1 MKIDA
6 LCLETSSES
15 SDSDSDPDEST
26 PVNDFSKEV
35 CGIAIEEM
43 SDEEYCLVFDKNS
56 ATEANKA
63 IWHFDSG
70 CGKHMTGDQ
79 ANLINYKP
87 CNNGP
92 TI

>member
-1 MKIDA
+1 MLQLKIDA

-15 SDSDSDPDEST
+15 SDSDSDSDDST

-43 SDEEYCLVFDKNS
+43 SDEEFCLISDQIPS
-56 ATEANKA
+56 TEANKA

-70 CGKHMTGDQ
+70 CG
-79 ANLINYKP
+79 
-87 CNNGP
+87 
-92 TI
+92 